1 MSKFDRGMDM
11 ARSSWAVLRQDKE
24 LMALPVVGG
33 IVTLIAMFG
42 LLAPFALIS
51 DTATTT
57 SERAG
62 SDPSGGAVLLM
73 FIGVIVAFFGI
84 VLVTQIFAGAVVH
97 GAYTRMTG
105 GDPSF
110 SSSLKGALS
119 ATRQLIPWAIATG
132 TVGVIVD
139 QLRDAGM
146 IGRIIAGF
154 INFAWK
160 TATFIVLPILVI
172 EKLGAR
178 AAYNRS
184 RDLMGG
190 LYGDSAVA
198 NFGLGLAGLIGG
210 LIGIG
215 LLFAGSAMGPGVGS
229 VFVLLGLIWLI
240 GLTVVLQ
247 TLTGVMRAAFY
258 LYAVD
263 QQVPAHFN
271 EAQFRTAFGS

>member
-1 MSKFDRGMDM
+1 MSKLDRGMDM
-11 ARSSWAVLRQDKE
+11 ARSSWAVLKQDKE

-33 IVTLIAMFG
+33 IVTMVAAFL
-42 LLAPFALIS
+42 LLAPFSLLADS
-51 DTATTT
+51 AST
-57 SERAG
+57 STRDG
-62 SDPSGGAVLLM
+62 SDPSGGATILILLALIVVFFAVVL
-73 FIGVIVAFFGI
+73 I
-84 VLVTQIFAGAVVH
+84 TQIFAGAVVH
-97 GAYTRMTG
+97 GAHTRMTG

-139 QLRDAGM
+139 QLRERGFLGQ
-146 IGRIIAGF
+146 IVAGF

-178 AAYNRS
+178 DAYNRS

-190 LYGDSAVA
+190 LYGDSAMA
-198 NFGLGLAGLIGG
+198 NFGLGLAGFVGSIVGILLLVAGSGIGG
-210 LIGIG
+210 AIGGI
-215 LLFAGSAMGPGVGS
+215 LVVAG
-229 VFVLLGLIWLI
+229 FVWLI
-240 GLTVVLQ
+240 GVTVVLQ

-258 LYAVD
+258 LYAVER
-263 QQVPAHFN
+263 QVPEHFN
-271 EAQFRTAFGS
+271 EAQFRTAFG